1 MREVDYAQLMARE
14 AAPDPTDSMYEADME
29 QYKRFCRRVLALG
42 VKTWGDGTRVL
53 DPDDPKDLDLIHKIR
68 APPPGPQ
75 PLRPIERIEATD
87 GEDANAEPGG
97 GALVRADETGEA
109 SGALVRA
116 DDTGEAGGGMG
127 TAQEPARAA
136 TGGGGLAEVAARL
149 KKALGATPVDEATAL
164 QALEELKN
172 FESPDGKTLK
182 KTGAPLPP
190 PVVVLASPPC
200 IS

>member
-75 PLRPIERIEATD
+75 QLRPIERIEATD
-87 GEDANAEPGG
+87 GEDANAEAG

-109 SGALVRA
+109 GGAIESAASGV
-116 DDTGEAGGGMG
+116 GGI
-127 TAQEPARAA
+127 
-136 TGGGGLAEVAARL
+136 AEVATRL
-149 KKALGATPVDEATAL
+149 NKALGATPVDDATAL
-164 QALEELKN
+164 QALEALKN

-182 KTGAPLPP
+182 KTGAPPPP